1 MDHNYYNPDINDAQ
15 FYYPDYYPYLDS
27 FKHRGYYPNAS
38 QTVKNDPSFRVPES
52 NYPDYYA
59 QDIESQTFTNLGS
72 SGIEIENSS
81 RFDLEEDIMSA
92 WGTRNDIDL
101 LLSRFNDLSN
111 DEKIKALEGI
121 SMMHELRSKR
131 MWDSFEKCVE
141 KGVFI

>member
-1 MDHNYYNPDINDAQ
+1 MDHNYYNPDIKDAQ
-15 FYYPDYYPYLDS
+15 FYYPDYYPHLDS
-27 FKHRGYYPNAS
+27 FYHPNSS

-52 NYPDYYA
+52 NYPDYA
-59 QDIESQTFTNLGS
+59 QDIESQTFTNLG

-121 SMMHELRSKR
+121 SMMHELRSKK
-131 MWDSFEKCVE
+131 MWDSFEKCIE
-141 KGVFI
+141 KGVFV